1 MFLKLTAQI
10 KQGEKEGFN
19 LKKKHSKVDDPI
31 SLRMF
36 VTTLE

>member
-1 MFLKLTAQI
+1 MFLTLTAQI
-10 KQGEKEGFN
+10 KKGEKRRLN
-19 LKKKHSKVDDPI
+19 LKKHPKVDDPV